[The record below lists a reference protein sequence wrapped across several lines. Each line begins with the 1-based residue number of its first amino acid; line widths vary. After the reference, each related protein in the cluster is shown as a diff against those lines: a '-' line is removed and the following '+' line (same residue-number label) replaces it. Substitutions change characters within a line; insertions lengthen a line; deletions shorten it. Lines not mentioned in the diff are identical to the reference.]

1 MPLRHPSE
9 GWDPGDFLKMKKPC
23 VYITASK
30 RNGTLYVGVSSN
42 LVKRIWQHK
51 NKLIDGFTKKYDVCR
66 LVYFEMHDNMNLAIK
81 REKQIKTWERLW
93 KINLI
98 ESKNPTW
105 RDLYLDIL

>member
-1 MPLRHPSE
+1 
-9 GWDPGDFLKMKKPC
+9 MKKPC